1 MRTFSLLI
9 IIPISTKSFTMY
21 FIFKTTAILSLLA
34 LHSSA
39 TTVPALSPLK
49 RGGGANCYGGGK
61 LYSNT
66 DANTL
71 SHNLQNLNPNTM
83 HYLQHQSGCFG
94 WTVGSVRGC
103 VENEYITEN
112 THVSE
117 WEVGWGIAFI
127 QQQCCN
133 SIDGRW

>member
-1 MRTFSLLI
+1 
-9 IIPISTKSFTMY
+9 MY
-21 FIFKTTAILSLLA
+21 FISKIPTILPLLIPYAFATTAPAPSLLE
-34 LHSSA
+34 
-39 TTVPALSPLK
+39 
-49 RGGGANCYGGGK
+49 RGNGANCYETGR

-83 HYLQHQSGCFG
+83 HYLQHGGDYIG
-94 WTVGSVRGC
+94 WTVGSARGS
-103 VENEYITEN
+103 VTNEYLTEN

-117 WEVGWGIAFI
+117 WEVGWGVAFI

-133 SIDGRW
+133 SIDGKW